1 MRRVTLAALSLLAVA
16 TAGGTAQAQGRPN
29 SSYDIRSPNH
39 IVIRV
44 RPRSWLDAG
53 RVVEP
58 TSRDN
63 PATSGRF
70 IAAQY
75 LNTPPYIGLRD
86 RFGAGT
92 LPDPITNGPFI
103 GARNIFGPVDYSP
116 FEPRGF

>member
-1 MRRVTLAALSLLAVA
+1 MRRLSLLALSLA
-16 TAGGTAQAQGRPN
+16 ALAGAGTSAQAQNRPGAT
-29 SSYDIRSPNH
+29 YDIRSPDH

-58 TSRDN
+58 TAQAN
-63 PATSGRF
+63 PATNGRF

-75 LNTPPYIGLRD
+75 LNSPPYAFAKD
-86 RFGAGT
+86 RYGAGN

-103 GARNIFGPVDYSP
+103 GARNPFGPVDYSAFDP
-116 FEPRGF
+116 PGF

>member
-1 MRRVTLAALSLLAVA
+1 MRRLTLIALSALAAAAAS
-16 TAGGTAQAQGRPN
+16 TGAQAQNRTGAT
-29 SSYDIRSPNH
+29 YDIRSPDH

-58 TSRDN
+58 RSMGN
-63 PATSGRF
+63 PATDGRF
-70 IAAQY
+70 SAAQY
-75 LNTPPYIGLRD
+75 LNSPPYIGMKH
-86 RFGAGT
+86 RFGAGV

-116 FEPRGF
+116 LEPRGF

>member
-1 MRRVTLAALSLLAVA
+1 MRRLTLAALSFLAVT
-16 TAGGTAQAQGRPN
+16 TAGSAAQAQGRPN
-29 SSYDIRSPNH
+29 SSYDIRSPDH

-75 LNTPPYIGLRD
+75 LNSPPYIGMKD

-92 LPDPITNGPFI
+92 LPDPITNSPFV
-103 GARNIFGPVDYSP
+103 GTRNGFGPVD
-116 FEPRGF
+116 

>member
-1 MRRVTLAALSLLAVA
+1 MRRLTLAALSVLALASVSGA
-16 TAGGTAQAQGRPN
+16 AQAQNRLG
-29 SSYDIRSPNH
+29 STYEIRSPDH

-44 RPRSWLDAG
+44 RPRSWLDGG
-53 RVVEP
+53 RTVAP
-58 TSRDN
+58 TSQDN

-75 LNTPPYIGLRD
+75 LNNPPYVGLKD
-86 RFGAGT
+86 RFGAGV

-116 FEPRGF
+116 LEPRGY